1 MRVLDIH
8 ALFVS
13 LLHDVG
19 WRDKQLIFFFFFHSS
34 GYISS
39 RFEMK
44 NYGETY
50 RERLDSGN
58 VSKFYA
64 GWMWSRIKRFNVR
77 SVAFKFVLNSIFQW
91 GTNCVSVGDRNIKYF
106 IFRNESEITT
116 THKIYRNFIRNRN
129 SLRWYWIVAE
139 IMARRNHVNAI
150 LGGSFTSLSWNMMT
164 SSNET
169 DTRIKYGFEFGSNI
183 KVTIFLFDDYFA

>member
-1 MRVLDIH
+1 M
-8 ALFVS
+8 
-13 LLHDVG
+13 
-19 WRDKQLIFFFFFHSS
+19 
-34 GYISS
+34 
-39 RFEMK
+39 
-44 NYGETY
+44 
-50 RERLDSGN
+50 
-58 VSKFYA
+58 
-64 GWMWSRIKRFNVR
+64 
-77 SVAFKFVLNSIFQW
+77 
-91 GTNCVSVGDRNIKYF
+91 SVGDRNIKYF

-129 SLRWYWIVAE
+129 SLRWYWIVVE

-150 LGGSFTSLSWNMMT
+150 LGGSFTSPSWNVVT

>member
-1 MRVLDIH
+1 MSDGGTSS
-8 ALFVS
+8 LFS
-13 LLHDVG
+13 
-19 WRDKQLIFFFFFHSS
+19 FFFFIRVD
-34 GYISS
+34 IS
-39 RFEMK
+39 RLVLRREIMDM
-44 NYGETY
+44 Y
-50 RERLDSGN
+50 RERLDSGD

-150 LGGSFTSLSWNMMT
+150 LGGSFTSPSWNVVT

>member
-1 MRVLDIH
+1 MLDGGTSS
-8 ALFVS
+8 LFS
-13 LLHDVG
+13 
-19 WRDKQLIFFFFFHSS
+19 FFFHSS

-39 RFEMK
+39 RFEK
-44 NYGETY
+44 RNYRRVSRKTEFWWCFEILRRCVT
-50 RERLDSGN
+50 N
-58 VSKFYA
+58 V
-64 GWMWSRIKRFNVR
+64 IKRFNVR
-77 SVAFKFVLNSIFQW
+77 SIAFKFVLNSIFQW

>member
-50 RERLDSGN
+50 RERLDSGD
-58 VSKFYA
+58 VSKFY
-64 GWMWSRIKRFNVR
+64 RLDVIKRFNVR
-77 SVAFKFVLNSIFQW
+77 SVAFKFVLNSIF
-91 GTNCVSVGDRNIKYF
+91 
-106 IFRNESEITT
+106 
-116 THKIYRNFIRNRN
+116 
-129 SLRWYWIVAE
+129 
-139 IMARRNHVNAI
+139 
-150 LGGSFTSLSWNMMT
+150 
-164 SSNET
+164 
-169 DTRIKYGFEFGSNI
+169 
-183 KVTIFLFDDYFA
+183 